1 MRKIVGFKLN
11 LRLREVLRRAK
22 KAGLDPAG
30 GGEAE
35 LEAWLARASKAAAPA
50 VLFETFPHPDAD
62 QPLLS
67 PMPGL
72 AYSLVLATVGDGL
85 RALAEEAG
93 QGPSRLG
100 ALAEELA
107 LEDCLRFAAAIIQE
121 EAAKESCELSPST
134 PLCEPAALEAV
145 LRKLEGSKIG
155 VRLAQGRLTP
165 TASLASSLSWLSK
178 SKAKGRA
185 K

>member
-22 KAGLDPAG
+22 KAGLDLAG
-30 GGEAE
+30 SGLDEAE
-35 LEAWLARASKAAAPA
+35 LSAWLARAAKAAAPA

-72 AYSLVLATVGDGL
+72 AYSLVLASVSGEQSPPNSVEEL
-85 RALAEEAG
+85 R
-93 QGPSRLG
+93 RI
-100 ALAEELA
+100 AEELA
-107 LEDCLRFAAAIIQE
+107 LEECLRFAAAILQE
-121 EAAKESCELSPST
+121 DAAKESCELSPST
-134 PLCEPAALEAV
+134 PLCDPAALEAA
-145 LRKLEGSKIG
+145 LRKLDGSKIG
-155 VRLAQGRLTP
+155 VFLAQGRLTP
-165 TASLASSLSWLSK
+165 AASLASSLSWLSK

>member
-30 GGEAE
+30 WGWGEAE

-50 VLFETFPHPDAD
+50 VLFETFPHPDVD

-72 AYSLVLATVGDGL
+72 AYSLVLASVGDGL
-85 RALAEEAG
+85 RALAEED
-93 QGPSRLG
+93 RLG

-107 LEDCLRFAAAIIQE
+107 LEDCLRFAAALIQE

-134 PLCEPAALEAV
+134 PLCDPAALEAV

-155 VRLAQGRLTP
+155 VRLAQGRLAP
-165 TASLASSLSWLSK
+165 AASLASSLSWLSK